1 MSTKLY
7 WHPNYQ
13 TIKGS
18 SSSDQ
23 TDLSHPT
30 TIPEFYIPPV
40 SYIQYAK
47 KQHENHS
54 YYKCP
59 AWQHYWGNTYVVF
72 NQIDIS
78 FKWQKSDGLVYE
90 SSFDKHRA
98 LDYLYVHEGSIGT
111 EPKREYAGGKTYP
124 YKNFLVVQW
133 SQSMMFWPKKPNK
146 NLWIETIPFPDLHH
160 KTGME
165 LIVAEFPLGRWL
177 RSVNGAY
184 RCHAETV
191 NVPRGTPMYCV
202 RFRGGKDGDYLIE
215 RWPEVKPPDKV
226 RRLFKINQGLKTW
239 LPGKSWNLMK
249 NDVEEKKC
257 PFNFLFK

>member
-98 LDYLYVHEGSIGT
+98 LDYLYVQEGSIGT

-165 LIVAEFPLGRWL
+165 LIVAEF
-177 RSVNGAY
+177 RS
-184 RCHAETV
+184 
-191 NVPRGTPMYCV
+191 RG
-202 RFRGGKDGDYLIE
+202 FAD
-215 RWPEVKPPDKV
+215 
-226 RRLFKINQGLKTW
+226 
-239 LPGKSWNLMK
+239 
-249 NDVEEKKC
+249 
-257 PFNFLFK
+257 

>member
-13 TIKGS
+13 TIDGS
-18 SSSDQ
+18 KSADQ

-47 KQHENHS
+47 KPHENHS

-90 SSFDKHRA
+90 TSFDKHRA
-98 LDYLYVHEGSIGT
+98 LDYLFVQEGSIGT
-111 EPKREYAGGKTYP
+111 EPKRSYQGGKTYP

-146 NLWIETIPFPDLHH
+146 NGI
-160 KTGME
+160 
-165 LIVAEFPLGRWL
+165 
-177 RSVNGAY
+177 N
-184 RCHAETV
+184 C
-191 NVPRGTPMYCV
+191 
-202 RFRGGKDGDYLIE
+202 
-215 RWPEVKPPDKV
+215 
-226 RRLFKINQGLKTW
+226 RRVSSG
-239 LPGKSWNLMK
+239 
-249 NDVEEKKC
+249 
-257 PFNFLFK
+257 